1 MSSDTPDTSN
11 EVPPDTSDGP
21 ILPPD
26 TSNEVPPPI
35 ATLEEL
41 LASQEA
47 AVHKEADDRSLLT
60 PLRTDPRGALRVPL
74 FQWAAAN
81 FPNSYVLLTFDLT
94 PPAVCSDGVI
104 RNAYDY
110 TEWCLGCSMAD
121 LISTLQSRITG
132 MVLSYSF
139 ANGAL
144 RIHVTR

>member
-1 MSSDTPDTSN
+1 MSEDPPTGYPDTST
-11 EVPPDTSDGP
+11 EPPA
-21 ILPPD
+21 
-26 TSNEVPPPI
+26 PI

-47 AVHKEADDRSLLT
+47 AVHKEADDKSALAPLL
-60 PLRTDPRGALRVPL
+60 TDPRGAFRVPL

-81 FPNSYVLLTFDLT
+81 FPNAYVLASYDLT
-94 PPAVCSDGVI
+94 PPTVCSDGVI

-121 LISTLQSRITG
+121 LIASLQSRVTG
-132 MVLSYSF
+132 MLLSYSF
-139 ANGAL
+139 AGTTF

>member
-1 MSSDTPDTSN
+1 MSDESAPAPEPSPF
-11 EVPPDTSDGP
+11 V
-21 ILPPD
+21 PPD
-26 TSNEVPPPI
+26 TSNEPPPPI

-47 AVHKEADDRSLLT
+47 AVHKEADDKSKLT
-60 PLRTDPRGALRVPL
+60 PLRVDPRGTLRVPL

-81 FPNSYVLLTFDLT
+81 FPNAYVLLSYDLT

-104 RNAYDY
+104 RNAYAY

-121 LISTLQSRITG
+121 LIATLQSRITG

-139 ANGAL
+139 AGTTF

>member
-1 MSSDTPDTSN
+1 MSDA
-11 EVPPDTSDGP
+11 PP
-21 ILPPD
+21 LPPD
-26 TSNEVPPPI
+26 TSNEIPPPI

-60 PLRTDPRGALRVPL
+60 PLLTDPRGALRLPL

-81 FPNSYVLLTFDLT
+81 FSNAYVLLSYDLT

-121 LISTLQSRITG
+121 LISTLQSRVTG

-139 ANGAL
+139 AGTTF
-144 RIHVTR
+144 RVHVTR

>member
-1 MSSDTPDTSN
+1 MSDS
-11 EVPPDTSDGP
+11 VP
-21 ILPPD
+21 PPD
-26 TSNEVPPPI
+26 TSNEPVPVPEPVPAPLPPI

-47 AVHKEADDRSLLT
+47 AVHKEADDRSALT
-60 PLRTDPRGALRVPL
+60 PLLNDPRGALRVPL
-74 FQWAAAN
+74 FQWAGAN
-81 FPNSYVLLTFDLT
+81 FPNSYILLSYDLT
-94 PPAVCSDGVI
+94 PPTVCSDGVI

-121 LISTLQSRITG
+121 LITSLQSRVMG

-139 ANGAL
+139 LGTTF